1 MDISDLIN
9 RCTGFQWDK
18 GNEAKIWER
27 HRVSSNECE
36 QVFVNEPL
44 YAALNGEH
52 STAAEQRYTVFGRTN
67 AGRELTVVFTI
78 RGELI
83 RVISARDM
91 NRRER
96 KAYAK

>member
-1 MDISDLIN
+1 MDISELIN
-9 RCTGFQWDK
+9 RCTGFQWDE
-18 GNEAKIWER
+18 GNLAKVWER
-27 HRVSSNECE
+27 HRVTPNECE

-44 YAALNGEH
+44 YALQNGEH
-52 STAAEQRYTVFGRTN
+52 STIEERFTVFGQTH
-67 AGRELTVVFTI
+67 AGRQLSVIFTI

-96 KAYAK
+96 KVYAK

>member
-1 MDISDLIN
+1 MDLSEMIN
-9 RCTGFQWDK
+9 RCTGFQWDE
-18 GNEAKIWER
+18 GNLSKVWER
-27 HRVSSNECE
+27 YRVAPIECE
-36 QVFVNEPL
+36 QVFANEPL

-67 AGRELTVVFTI
+67 AGRELAIVFTI

-96 KAYAK
+96 KACRT